1 MQIFHDVELNAMQR
15 AHLIQ
20 GRDSRIARLLRGD
33 TLPKIE
39 KAMKLGF
46 DTFRRNVNWKMAIKQ
61 KRHLAALHVL
71 HKNLDT
77 DIGTQ
82 RRSLYTWQLFR

>member
-1 MQIFHDVELNAMQR
+1 MRCNAQR
-15 AHLIQ
+15 AHLIH
-20 GRDSRIARLLRGD
+20 GRDSRIARLLLRGD

>member
-1 MQIFHDVELNAMQR
+1 
-15 AHLIQ
+15 
-20 GRDSRIARLLRGD
+20 
-33 TLPKIE
+33 
-39 KAMKLGF
+39 MKLGF